1 MAYLQSTSA
10 EKSPLIIAYL
20 AKTSFLIYLFFAFFT
35 TSLPFQENPD
45 YVEDVAT
52 SSLFNQLLYCCL
64 YAFSSI
70 SLFSK
75 KNLII
80 KFIKTEKFLT
90 LFILWSF
97 LTVFWSDYPFISFKR
112 WLQILGP
119 TIIFLSV
126 MLHLRSADEAMQ
138 YFKAILFIY
147 LPLSLL
153 SIIFIPGAIQ
163 WEFPAWRGIAPHKN
177 TLGQVSL
184 IALIVWTSAL
194 LHEKSRNKLAVF
206 IFWCLSLVLL
216 AGSQSTTSILAAF
229 ALLLFV
235 GLFYIERQIVRPVV
249 GFAFSSIFFLL
260 FFCGSILFAY
270 LLPHYLAF
278 LFQLFGKDLT
288 LTGRIDI
295 WSFLLEEIQ
304 KHLLHGSGFG
314 GYWVNNNHLL
324 DVFLEEY
331 FWVPNQGHSGYLDIL
346 NETGVLG
353 ILLLILMVIFYFINL
368 KKSEKPN
375 FFEWFV
381 IAALI
386 LNITESTLFVP
397 NMLTG
402 VLFIFSYIALYI
414 DLIKKD
420 FERS

>member
-1 MAYLQSTSA
+1 MAYLQNTSV
-10 EKSPLIIAYL
+10 EKFPLIISYL
-20 AKTSFLIYLFFAFFT
+20 AKTSFLIYLFFTFFT
-35 TSLPFQENPD
+35 PSLPFQEKPA

-52 SSLFNQLLYCCL
+52 SSLFNQLLYSCL
-64 YAFSSI
+64 YVFSSI

-112 WLQILGP
+112 WLQILGSA
-119 TIIFLSV
+119 IIFLAV
-126 MLHLRSADEAMQ
+126 LLHLRSADEAMQ

-184 IALIVWTSAL
+184 IGLIVWTSAL
-194 LHEKSRNKLAVF
+194 WHERSKNKLSVF
-206 IFWCLSLVLL
+206 IFWGLSLVLL
-216 AGSQSTTSILAAF
+216 AGSQSTTSILAAI

-235 GLFYIERQIVRPVV
+235 GLSYIEKQIVRPVV
-249 GFAFSSIFFLL
+249 GFVFSSIFFLL
-260 FFCGSILFAY
+260 FFLGSILFVY
-270 LLPHYLAF
+270 LLPDYLAS
-278 LFQLFGKDLT
+278 LFRLFGKDLT

-295 WSFLLEEIQ
+295 WSLLLEEIQ
-304 KHLLHGSGFG
+304 KHLLHGYGFG
-314 GYWVNNNHLL
+314 GYWVSNNHLI

-331 FWVPNQGHSGYLDIL
+331 FWVPNQAHNGYLDIL
-346 NETGVLG
+346 NETGGIG
-353 ILLLILMVIFYFINL
+353 ILILILMVIFYFTNL
-368 KKSEKPN
+368 NNSEKPN
-375 FFEWFV
+375 FFKWFV
-381 IAALI
+381 IATLI

-402 VLFIFSYIALYI
+402 VLFTFSYIALYTEI
-414 DLIKKD
+414 IIKD
-420 FERS
+420 FTRS